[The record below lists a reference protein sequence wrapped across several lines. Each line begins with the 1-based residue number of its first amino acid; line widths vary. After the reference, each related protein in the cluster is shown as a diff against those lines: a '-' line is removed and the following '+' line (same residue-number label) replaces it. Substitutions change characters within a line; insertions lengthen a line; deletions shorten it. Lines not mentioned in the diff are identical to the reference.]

1 MRPTSKDTRPVNLD
15 LGTIELPVTAYASIT
30 HRVTGVLMFFSSF
43 LMLWALDASLQ
54 SEASFD
60 GLAKVM
66 SSAPAKGIAWVI
78 ATVLPYPALAGI
90 KHLVMDAGVGET
102 LRGGV
107 IGARVVFLLAA
118 LSAVVW
124 GALIW

>member
-78 ATVLPYPALAGI
+78 ATVLTYHALAGI

>member
-78 ATVLPYPALAGI
+78 ATVLTYHALAGI

-107 IGARVVFLLAA
+107 IGARVVFLLAG

>member
-1 MRPTSKDTRPVNLD
+1 
-15 LGTIELPVTAYASIT
+15 
-30 HRVTGVLMFFSSF
+30 
-43 LMLWALDASLQ
+43 
-54 SEASFD
+54 
-60 GLAKVM
+60 M

-78 ATVLPYPALAGI
+78 ATVLTYHALAGI

>member
-43 LMLWALDASLQ
+43 LMLWALDASLE

-60 GLAKVM
+60 ALAAVL
-66 SSAPAKGIAWVI
+66 SSPLAKGIAWVI
-78 ATVLPYPALAGI
+78 TSVLTYHALAGV

-107 IGARVVFLLAA
+107 IGARIVFLSAALAA
-118 LSAVVW
+118 AAW
-124 GALIW
+124 GALLW

>member
-1 MRPTSKDTRPVNLD
+1 VRPTSKDTRPVNLD

-43 LMLWALDASLQ
+43 LMLWALDASLE

-60 GLAKVM
+60 ALAAVL
-66 SSAPAKGIAWVI
+66 SSPLAKGIAWVI
-78 ATVLPYPALAGI
+78 ASALTYHALAGV

-107 IGARVVFLLAA
+107 IGARIVFLLAA
-118 LSAVVW
+118 LAAAAW
-124 GALIW
+124 GTLLW

>member
-1 MRPTSKDTRPVNLD
+1 VRPTSKDTRPVNLD

-78 ATVLPYPALAGI
+78 ATVLTYHALAGI